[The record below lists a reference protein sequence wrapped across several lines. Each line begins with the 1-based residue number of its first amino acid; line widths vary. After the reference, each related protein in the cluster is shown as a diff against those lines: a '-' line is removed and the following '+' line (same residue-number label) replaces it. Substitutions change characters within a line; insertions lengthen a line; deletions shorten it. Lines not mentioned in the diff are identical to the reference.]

1 MMKRDSV
8 SVGFDQSL
16 GVDNGAVA
24 KLKYQTLVG
33 EFLELQKDFVSRKRK
48 LHAAKQKRD
57 GISSE
62 VRFLRRRRNDLLQ
75 NQAFNAE
82 ADPIDLS
89 NSYIKSKALKGG
101 INFDGLDAMPQSSNR
116 FLLSDSHNGETEGA
130 RENEILGL
138 KLMNS
143 IIHHKTAGKR
153 KISCLIKS
161 R

>member
-8 SVGFDQSL
+8 SASFDQFL

-48 LHAAKQKRD
+48 LHASKQKRD
-57 GISSE
+57 TILAE
-62 VRFLRRRRNDLLQ
+62 VRFLRRRHIDLLQ
-75 NQAFNAE
+75 NQAFNTE
-82 ADPIDLS
+82 DPIHLS
-89 NSYIKSKALKGG
+89 DSYIKSKGLKGE
-101 INFDGLDAMPQSSNR
+101 INFDGLEAMPENSNR
-116 FLLSDSHNGETEGA
+116 FLLSDSHSGGTKEV
-130 RENEILGL
+130 RDNEVLGL
-138 KLMNS
+138 KPMNS
-143 IIHHKTAGKR
+143 VIHHKTAGKT